1 MRYWEAISGG
11 VEVVVLTPE
20 PLFRG
25 WRRFVQEVSFRFSQT
40 LDQVRRRRRGWGYY
54 FHFFMYSPPFFFS
67 SPVYIGLIG
76 CSTRWE
82 EEEGVRL
89 LFPFFMY
96 FPLFFLLSL
105 VCIGLIELEAKE
117 PSFQVQTPFS
127 CAFILTQVANT
138 VGQGS
143 IGLDR
148 MVCKWQNRACICRL
162 IEKLESSKGSEKPC
176 MLIHYMHTCTVHDLQ
191 VWNET
196 DWQVYWKKRDL
207 TGNILT

>member
-1 MRYWEAISGG
+1 MSELLRTCLRSLASGSMRYWEAISGG

-40 LDQVRRRRRGWGYY
+40 LDQVRRRRRRGWGYY
-54 FHFFMYSPPFFFS
+54 FHFFMDPPPPFFS

-96 FPLFFLLSL
+96 FPLFSFFPLCVLGWLNWKLRSL
-105 VCIGLIELEAKE
+105 VFKFRPFSAVPLSWYRWPTQLGKAQLGLIEWYVSGKTE
-117 PSFQVQTPFS
+117 PVSV
-127 CAFILTQVANT
+127 
-138 VGQGS
+138 
-143 IGLDR
+143 D
-148 MVCKWQNRACICRL
+148 
-162 IEKLESSKGSEKPC
+162 
-176 MLIHYMHTCTVHDLQ
+176 
-191 VWNET
+191 
-196 DWQVYWKKRDL
+196 
-207 TGNILT
+207 